1 VTMDQLKSYADERL
15 IAGCVYC
22 GCTTESRDHTPSR
35 VLLDE
40 PFPENLPVVPA
51 CEDCNRGYSLD
62 EQYFA
67 CLVECARVG
76 SIEATQRPKIGRILR
91 ENPALAER
99 ISRARSISGE
109 KDVSFSVELARAQSV
124 VLKLARGHAAYEAS
138 ETLRNPPSH
147 ILITPLMSLDQAARD
162 HFETVPGS
170 AIWPEVGS
178 RAMQR
183 LIVFG
188 RDVTDE
194 GWIEVQPEQ
203 YRYFVVAEG
212 PVMVRFVVS
221 EYLACEVV
229 WDQK

>member
-1 VTMDQLKSYADERL
+1 MDQLKSYADERL
-15 IAGCVYC
+15 IAGCIYC
-22 GCTTESRDHTPSR
+22 GGDTESRDHVPSR

-40 PFPENLPVVPA
+40 PYPDNLPVVPA

-67 CLVECARVG
+67 CVAECARTG
-76 SIEATQRPKIGRILR
+76 SIEAVQRPKIARLLR
-91 ENPALAER
+91 DNPALAER
-99 ISRARSISGE
+99 ISRARTKTGE
-109 KDVSFSVELARAQSV
+109 KEISFSVELARARNV

-138 ETLRNPPSH
+138 EIVRRDPSH
-147 ILITPLMSLDQAARD
+147 VLIMPLATLEPTSRK
-162 HFETVPGS
+162 HFETVPPS

-183 LIVFG
+183 LVVFG
-188 RDVTDE
+188 KDVTND
-194 GWIEVQPEQ
+194 GWIEVQAER

-221 EYLACEVV
+221 EYLACEVI
-229 WDQK
+229 WDPK

>member
-1 VTMDQLKSYADERL
+1 MDQLQSYADARL

-22 GCTTESRDHTPSR
+22 GGTTESRDHVPSR

-40 PFPENLPVVPA
+40 PYPENLPVVPA
-51 CEDCNRGYSLD
+51 CEVCNRGYSLD

-67 CLVECARVG
+67 CLAKCARTG
-76 SIEATQRPKIGRILR
+76 SIEAVQRPKIVRILR

-99 ISRARSISGE
+99 ISLARSISGE
-109 KDVSFSVELARAQSV
+109 KDVSFSVELARARSV

-138 ETLRNPPSH
+138 ETVRHEPSH
-147 ILITPLMSLDQAARD
+147 ILITPLTALEPAARK
-162 HFETVPGS
+162 HFETIPAS

-188 RDVTDE
+188 THATDAA
-194 GWIEVQPEQ
+194 GL
-203 YRYFVVAEG
+203 
-212 PVMVRFVVS
+212 RFS
-221 EYLACEVV
+221 PSDTAIS
-229 WDQK
+229 

>member
-1 VTMDQLKSYADERL
+1 MEQIRPYADERL
-15 IAGCVYC
+15 IAGCLYC
-22 GCTTESRDHTPSR
+22 GGATESRDHVPSR

-40 PFPENLPVVPA
+40 PYPENLPVVPA
-51 CEDCNRGYSLD
+51 CDACNGSYSLD

-67 CLVECARVG
+67 CLVECARTG
-76 SIEATQRPKIGRILR
+76 SLDAVQRPKIIRILR

-99 ISRARSISGE
+99 ISRARSGE
-109 KDVSFSVELARAQSV
+109 QDVSFSVELTRAQSV

-138 ETLRNPPSH
+138 EVPRHSPSH

-162 HFETVPGS
+162 HFEVVPRS
-170 AIWPEVGS
+170 AVWPEVGS

-188 RDVTDE
+188 GDVTDA

-212 PVMVRFVVS
+212 PIMVRFVVS
-221 EYLACEVV
+221 EYLACEVI
-229 WDQK
+229 WSYDNS